1 MVLYILV
8 LIFLVLVIL
17 EVRTMIKERKDR
29 RG

>member
-1 MVLYILV
+1 MVLDILM

-17 EVRTMIKERKDR
+17 EVRTMIKEWKDR

>member
-1 MVLYILV
+1 MVLDILV

-17 EVRTMIKERKDR
+17 EVRTMIKEWKDR

>member
-1 MVLYILV
+1 MVLDILV

>member
-1 MVLYILV
+1 MVFDILM

>member
-1 MVLYILV
+1 MVFDILM

-17 EVRTMIKERKDR
+17 EVRTMIKEWKDR